1 MFQDFDYIS
10 PEMSARFDSADEKK
24 DPSTNI
30 LPDEMQEL
38 RIRGFGPWAKK
49 KKKNEWAKMVFFWF
63 FCTKKKTE
71 KNNQQP
77 HAISK
82 CHIKILLWILSIF

>member
-49 KKKNEWAKMVFFWF
+49 KKKMNEQKWYFSGFFAQ
-63 FCTKKKTE
+63 KKTE